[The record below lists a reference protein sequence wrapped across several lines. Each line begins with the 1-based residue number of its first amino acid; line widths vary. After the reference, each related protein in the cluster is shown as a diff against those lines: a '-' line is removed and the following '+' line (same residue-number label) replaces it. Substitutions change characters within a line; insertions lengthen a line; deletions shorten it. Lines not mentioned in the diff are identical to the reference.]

1 VFRSQIDS
9 KYTKLGEELRIAE
22 LMVGTTK
29 DSDFWKKKLEAD
41 ANMQNNIDFIIR
53 LSVLIRE
60 ISSSVFWILVYTG
73 RTRKERDREER
84 TR

>member
-1 VFRSQIDS
+1 MFRSQIDS